1 MSDWKQG
8 SCIIIMKNLN
18 EYINESLFGAG
29 LGVAALAGSV
39 IYATLALINFAF
51 KDVYPNGVAPYPHEV
66 IKDWYEN
73 KKIAKIF
80 DRLKDDED
88 IIAFFSQ
95 PKYKQQ
101 HGWNELIKSKLSND
115 ELKYI
120 AKITKTKFE

>member
-1 MSDWKQG
+1 
-8 SCIIIMKNLN
+8 MKNLS
-18 EYINESLFGAG
+18 EYINESL
-29 LGVAALAGSV
+29 LGVALGASVYAGGV

-51 KDVYPNGVAPYPHEV
+51 KDEYPSGVAPYPHEIV
-66 IKDWYEN
+66 MDWYHD
-73 KKIAKIF
+73 KKVAKII

-101 HGWNELIKSKLSND
+101 HGWTELIKSKLSKD